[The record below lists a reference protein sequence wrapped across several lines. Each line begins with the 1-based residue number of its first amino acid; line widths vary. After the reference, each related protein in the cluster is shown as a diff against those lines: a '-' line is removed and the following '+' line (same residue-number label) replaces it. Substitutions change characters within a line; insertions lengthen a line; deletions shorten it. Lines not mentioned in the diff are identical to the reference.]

1 MEESVKLVMRKL
13 SGSSGPVV
21 TDSESLQ
28 GWLMKFGEDSTR
40 MRTSVET
47 FVDWLANGSLPWV
60 TNFAFMSGQLIVIYK
75 QRGVHTFGVGET
87 WRHIF
92 AKIVIKVTGPE
103 AIMAC
108 QDDQLCAGLKA
119 KIDGAVHGFQAILD
133 ENLTT

>member
-1 MEESVKLVMRKL
+1 MEESVKLVVRKL

-60 TNFAFMSGQLIVIYK
+60 NNFAFMSGQLIVIYK
-75 QRGVHTFGVGET
+75 QIDVRPVGLGET
-87 WRHIF
+87 WWTLF
-92 AKIVIKVTGPE
+92 SKII
-103 AIMAC
+103 
-108 QDDQLCAGLKA
+108 
-119 KIDGAVHGFQAILD
+119 IDK
-133 ENLTT
+133 